1 MLGWAAVF
9 ALLAFLAGALG
20 FFAAAGFAADLALI
34 FCIVALALIMV
45 SFVERAVKGQSV
57 D

>member
-9 ALLAFLAGALG
+9 AVLAFLAGALG
-20 FFAAAGFAADLALI
+20 YFAVAGFAADLAWL
-34 FCIVALALIMV
+34 FCIIALALIGV

>member
-9 ALLAFLAGALG
+9 AVLAFLAGALG
-20 FFAAAGFAADLALI
+20 YFAVAGSAADLAWL
-34 FCIVALALIMV
+34 FCIIALALIVV